1 MAKYAVLMRYEVTT
15 GLVIEANSE
24 DEANEIA
31 QQFEEHVHD
40 AAVDTDAVKMSA
52 RIWGGGTVDIEV
64 AVDDEDAEDLI
75 DEWIDELESEDEDE
89 YEDEDEDDSDESD
102 DDEEEDEKSAA
113 ASK

>member
-31 QQFEEHVHD
+31 QQFEEQVHD
-40 AAVDTDAVKMSA
+40 AAVDTDTVKMSA

-64 AVDDEDAEDLI
+64 AVDEDDAEDLI
-75 DEWIDELESEDEDE
+75 DEWIDELESDDEFEDDLDEDD
-89 YEDEDEDDSDESD
+89 EDDEDSDEDDS
-102 DDEEEDEKSAA
+102 K
-113 ASK
+113 